1 MVQQPTESLSSRR
14 LRATAISEDREG
26 GLVRPRSSDVA
37 LVDTGDAASGPICD
51 EHGDQHQNQG
61 SQLYGA
67 NGFRN
72 GQTGDDDLVVYLR
85 VRRTSEREV
94 PDVVAIVPGA
104 KATSTAMNGR
114 NLAPSHVLSRHDC
127 SNRLWIDFHLY
138 IDSSP
143 SFVRTVSNGRIWPV
157 ILCCWG
163 K

>member
-26 GLVRPRSSDVA
+26 MLVRPRSFNVA
-37 LVDTGDAASGPICD
+37 LVDAGDAASGPICD

-104 KATSTAMNGR
+104 KSDSNSDSDSNEWKEPRA
-114 NLAPSHVLSRHDC
+114 VSRVVET
-127 SNRLWIDFHLY
+127 R
-138 IDSSP
+138 
-143 SFVRTVSNGRIWPV
+143 SF
-157 ILCCWG
+157 
-163 K
+163 